1 MVYLTTCVSFYCSA
15 KDVQCITCCT
25 FQANEVK
32 SYPQV
37 IHQTAKNWWI
47 ILFSQMPYKCYNEVG
62 KSGDFWGGQ
71 YSIWG
76 ILVLVS
82 VYG

>member
-1 MVYLTTCVSFYCSA
+1 LLIPICA
-15 KDVQCITCCT
+15 

-37 IHQTAKNWWI
+37 IHQAEKNWWI

-62 KSGDFWGGQ
+62 ESGEFWGAGTVL
-71 YSIWG
+71 G
-76 ILVLVS
+76 ELLVAGVDM
-82 VYG
+82 